1 MGDSIT
7 TDTKSIANAFNNFFS
22 NIGNKLAKSIPEVP
36 NISPL
41 DYLPVPPSSSFYLSS
56 VTSSEIEDEIDNTN
70 SRKATGPFSIHTKLL
85 KLLKH
90 VVSKPL
96 EILFNYSFSQSKIPS
111 NFKIARIIPV
121 YKKGSPTTVDN
132 YCPITLL
139 SIFNRILEKLMYKRL
154 VAYLKKVNGLCK
166 NQFGF
171 RNNHSAIH
179 ALILISDKIQKA
191 IEEGNY
197 ACVIFLD
204 LSKAFDTVNHSI
216 LLKSLKPMVFEALQ
230 KNGLPNTYLTE
241 NNLCQLQVKHLI
253 SNESLVESR
262 RDLFSVLFCF

>member
-56 VTSSEIEDEIDNTN
+56 VTSSGIEDEIDNIN
-70 SRKATGPFSIHTKLL
+70 SRKATGPFSIPTKLL

-96 EILFNYSFSQSKIPS
+96 EILFNYSFSQGKIPS
-111 NFKIARIIPV
+111 SFKISRVIPV

-154 VAYLKKVNGLCK
+154 VAYLKKVNGLCE

-179 ALILISDKIQKA
+179 ALILIADKIQKA
-191 IEEGNY
+191 IDEGNY
-197 ACVIFLD
+197 ACGIFLD

-216 LLKSLKPMVFEALQ
+216 LLKKLEAYGIRGIAKERFAQYLSNRKQFVSIASKTSDLK
-230 KNGLPNTYLTE
+230 
-241 NNLCQLQVKHLI
+241 
-253 SNESLVESR
+253 
-262 RDLFSVLFCF
+262 